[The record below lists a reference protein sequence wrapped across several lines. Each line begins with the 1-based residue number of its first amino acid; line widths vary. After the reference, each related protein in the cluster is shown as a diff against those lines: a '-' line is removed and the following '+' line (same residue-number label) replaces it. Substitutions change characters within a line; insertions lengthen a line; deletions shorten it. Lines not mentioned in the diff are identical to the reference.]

1 MLSALAV
8 ALAIA
13 SGMTSVPAY
22 KTHLASICRAN
33 TPSLKLYTRRIVEAQ
48 ANDDV
53 DATLLNY
60 RLALELGLK
69 QSKSIYAVPVPAA
82 ARARMA
88 PILKKLHEADPI
100 IRAAII
106 ADKNSEG
113 LQLAALVKRINVL
126 GVATNRLFD
135 AYGIK
140 DCGSRQS

>member
-1 MLSALAV
+1 MLSVLAA

-13 SGMTSVPAY
+13 SGTTSVPAY
-22 KTHLASICRAN
+22 KAHLAAICRAN
-33 TPSLKLYTRRIVEAQ
+33 TPSLKLYSRRIVEAQ
-48 ANDDV
+48 ANDDAA
-53 DATLLNY
+53 ATLLNY

-69 QSKSIYAVPVPAA
+69 QSKSIYAVPVPVA
-82 ARARMA
+82 ARVRMA
-88 PILKKLHEADPI
+88 PILSKLHQADPI

-106 ADKNSEG
+106 ADKNSEAV
-113 LQLAALVKRINVL
+113 QLAALVRRINVL